1 VIGTPAA
8 KIDMPVDVTASNVGV
23 DTHSEGTD
31 VDVTLNEVPGD
42 GTTVVGL
49 HGQLD
54 IDTADLLTGALSA
67 VTRAPRPRIVVDM
80 TGVTFC
86 DSIGLS
92 SLAVAHNRCTAGG
105 GYLRIAAPSPFL
117 TRVLSVVG
125 LVREVPMYRSVEG
138 ARTGDETDRLT
149 STTDHRMG
157 R

>member
-1 VIGTPAA
+1 MT
-8 KIDMPVDVTASNVGV
+8 VDVTAGNVGA

-31 VDVTLNEVPGD
+31 VDVTVNEIPDD
-42 GTTVVGL
+42 GTTVVSL

-54 IDTADLLTGALSA
+54 IDTADLLNGALGA
-67 VTRAPRPRIVVDM
+67 VVQAPRPRIIVDL

-92 SLAVAHNRCTAGG
+92 SLAVAHNRCTAAG
-105 GYLRIAAPSPFL
+105 GYLRIAAPNPFL

-138 ARTGDETDRLT
+138 ARTGDEADRLT
-149 STTDHRMG
+149 GTTDHRMW